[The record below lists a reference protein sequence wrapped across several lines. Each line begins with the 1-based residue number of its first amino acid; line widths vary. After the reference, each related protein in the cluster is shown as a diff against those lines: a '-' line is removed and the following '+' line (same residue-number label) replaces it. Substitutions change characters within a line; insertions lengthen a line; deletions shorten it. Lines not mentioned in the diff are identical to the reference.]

1 MGNEQQHLKINCG
14 KYDVLLFNV
23 PELTEQL
30 SQGEKFDLDAVGEFS
45 VDKSFNVGRLQFV
58 VNDFELKEYTSK
70 TVWDLVF

>member
-1 MGNEQQHLKINCG
+1 
-14 KYDVLLFNV
+14 V